1 MFPTIFN
8 VFIKSRKNPKA
19 PEKILCSLE
28 SPSKIRVGWCLHHWV
43 NVSSWWNAKAMKLGD
58 SKNLKI
64 NEIEERL
71 LVEKKYT
78 KRQNNDTF
86 YYIL

>member
-1 MFPTIFN
+1 MFLVIFSFLGKN
-8 VFIKSRKNPKA
+8 RKIPKA

-28 SPSKIRVGWCLHHWV
+28 SPSKIRVGWCLHHGV
-43 NVSSWWNAKAMKLGD
+43 NVSFWGNGKAMKLGD

-78 KRQNNDTF
+78 KRQNNDT
-86 YYIL
+86 LMT